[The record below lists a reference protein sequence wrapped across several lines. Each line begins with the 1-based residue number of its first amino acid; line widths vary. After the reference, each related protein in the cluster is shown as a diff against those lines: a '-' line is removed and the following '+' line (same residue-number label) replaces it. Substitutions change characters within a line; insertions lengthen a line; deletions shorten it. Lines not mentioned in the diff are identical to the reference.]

1 MKIRVKVYGTLHRGF
16 PSYNHDLGME
26 VEIREGEKIVEVLE
40 RLGLNHPQGGM
51 VVLDGRVM
59 KKEDALEGGSML
71 QVFQPVFGG

>member
-1 MKIRVKVYGTLHRGF
+1 
-16 PSYNHDLGME
+16 ME